1 MWSCQCMLSL
11 IQGER
16 QRIKDRDKDRGA
28 KWGWGGCVPWWQWV
42 LSLVS
47 GALVLSIHHTSW
59 INQCIPFM
67 MIWVRVGFLSMKSGT
82 LTDSYGRG
90 GSRVR
95 GRLDWERDCP
105 GPQSFLYLLA
115 ASAWDLRCGKGDEF
129 MVEIC
134 NRPLTR
140 MAHLSPC
147 AWPIV
152 RS

>member
-1 MWSCQCMLSL
+1 MWSCRCMLFL
-11 IQGER
+11 IQGET

-59 INQCIPFM
+59 INQCIPS
-67 MIWVRVGFLSMKSGT
+67 WWSELELSFWPWSQEPLQTVMAGE
-82 LTDSYGRG
+82 G
-90 GSRVR
+90 GRVR

-115 ASAWDLRCGKGDEF
+115 ASAWDLRCGKEDEF